1 MNFSELAENISLE
14 EDEFFEL
21 VELFVKTSASDLDR
35 LQSAIHGGHTQQAVE
50 AAHSVKGAAGSLG
63 FTEIYDIAK
72 AIEEKAG
79 QNSLEGASQALKA
92 IRDRYDQIAE
102 ALRTK

>member
-1 MNFSELAENISLE
+1 MNFSELAENTGLE
-14 EDEFFEL
+14 EDEFLEL
-21 VELFVKTSASDLDR
+21 VELFVETSASDLER
-35 LQSAIHGGHTQQAVE
+35 LQSAIVIGRTQQVVE

-63 FTEIYDIAK
+63 FTGIYDLSK
-72 AIEEKAG
+72 AIEEKAR
-79 QNSLEGASQALKA
+79 QNSLEGASEALKA

>member
-14 EDEFFEL
+14 EDEFLEL
-21 VELFVKTSASDLDR
+21 VELFVETSASDLER
-35 LQSAIHGGHTQQAVE
+35 LQSAIDDRHTQEAVE
-50 AAHSVKGAAGSLG
+50 AAHSLKGAAGNLG
-63 FTEIYDIAK
+63 FTEIYDLSRTM
-72 AIEEKAG
+72 EEKAR
-79 QNSLEGASQALKA
+79 QSSLEGASEALKA